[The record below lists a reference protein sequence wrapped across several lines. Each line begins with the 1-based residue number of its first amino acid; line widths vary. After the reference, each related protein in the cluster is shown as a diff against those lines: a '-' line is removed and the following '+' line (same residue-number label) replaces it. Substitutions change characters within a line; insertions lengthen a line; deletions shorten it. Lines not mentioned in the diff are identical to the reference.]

1 MLLFSSLAEDKDK
14 KIEELSERIAELEA
28 SIRLITK
35 PYTDLVDSMDR
46 VQGIVNRYFRL
57 LDIYQTHGG
66 ISIDAII
73 PQVKDPISKEIVRIL
88 IDHPRL
94 NITQLAD
101 ELKKRLGS
109 SSRRIVRSKLLGLI
123 EQGIVME
130 CHEKKVKTYSVS
142 DEVVRKWSQVLG
154 LTK

>member
-1 MLLFSSLAEDKDK
+1 LAEEDKDR
-14 KIEELSERIAELEA
+14 KIEELAERIAELEA

-35 PYTDLVDSMDR
+35 PYADLVEQMDR
-46 VQGIVNRYFRL
+46 VQGIVGRYFGL

-66 ISIDAII
+66 ISIDVII

-88 IDHPRL
+88 LDHPQL
-94 NITQLAD
+94 NISQLAD

-109 SSRRIVRSKLLGLI
+109 SSRRIVRAKLLVLI
-123 EQGIVME
+123 EEGIVVDDLE
-130 CHEKKVKTYSVS
+130 NKVKTYSVS
-142 DEVVRKWSQVLG
+142 SALIKKWSQVLG

>member
-1 MLLFSSLAEDKDK
+1 LAEEDKDR
-14 KIEELSERIAELEA
+14 KIEELAERIAELEA

-35 PYTDLVDSMDR
+35 PYVDLVDHLDR
-46 VQGIVNRYFRL
+46 VQGIVDRYFGL

-66 ISIDAII
+66 ISIDVII

-88 IDHPRL
+88 LDRPDL
-94 NITQLAD
+94 NISQLAD

-109 SSRRIVRSKLLGLI
+109 SSRRIVRSKLLILV
-123 EQGIVME
+123 EQGIVVDDPE
-130 CHEKKVKTYSVS
+130 NKVKTYRVS
-142 DEVVRKWSQVLG
+142 SAVINKWSQVLG

>member
-1 MLLFSSLAEDKDK
+1 VAEEEKDK
-14 KIEELSERIAELEA
+14 KIEELAERIAELEA

-35 PYTDLVDSMDR
+35 PYADLVERLDQA
-46 VQGIVNRYFRL
+46 QGIVNRYFRL

-66 ISIDAII
+66 ISIDTIL

-88 IDHPRL
+88 LDHPHL

-101 ELKKRLGS
+101 ELKNRLGS
-109 SSRRIVRSKLLGLI
+109 SSRRIVRSKLLILI
-123 EQGIVME
+123 EQDIIIE
-130 CHEKKVKTYSVS
+130 CHEKNVKTYCVS
-142 DEVVRKWSQVLG
+142 DEVIRRWSQVLG

>member
-1 MLLFSSLAEDKDK
+1 LAEDEKDK
-14 KIEELSERIAELEA
+14 KIEELAERIADLEA

-35 PYTDLVDSMDR
+35 PYTDVVERLDQ
-46 VQGIVNRYFRL
+46 VQEIVNRYFRL

-66 ISIDAII
+66 ISIDTII

-88 IDHPRL
+88 LDHPRL
-94 NITQLAD
+94 NISQLAD

-109 SSRRIVRSKLLGLI
+109 SSRRTVRSKLLALI
-123 EQGIVME
+123 EQGIVIDSLE
-130 CHEKKVKTYSVS
+130 NKVKTYFVS
-142 DEVVRKWSQVLG
+142 DDVIRKWSQVLG

>member
-1 MLLFSSLAEDKDK
+1 MAGEEKDR
-14 KIEELSERIAELEA
+14 KIEELAERIAELEA

-35 PYTDLVDSMDR
+35 PYADVVERLDQ
-46 VQGIVNRYFRL
+46 VQSIVTGYFRL

-66 ISIDAII
+66 ISIDTIV

-88 IDHPRL
+88 LDHPHQ
-94 NITQLAD
+94 NISQLAD

-109 SSRRIVRSKLLGLI
+109 SSRRTVRSKLFTLI
-123 EQGIVME
+123 EQGIVVGNADN
-130 CHEKKVKTYSVS
+130 KVKTFVVS

>member
-1 MLLFSSLAEDKDK
+1 MV
-14 KIEELSERIAELEA
+14 ERL
-28 SIRLITK
+28 
-35 PYTDLVDSMDR
+35 DN

-109 SSRRIVRSKLLGLI
+109 SSRRIVRSKLQVLI
-123 EQGIVME
+123 EQGIVMDD
-130 CHEKKVKTYSVS
+130 HEKKVITYSIS
-142 DEVVRKWSQVLG
+142 DDVVRKWSQVLG

>member
-1 MLLFSSLAEDKDK
+1 MAEEDKDR
-14 KIEELSERIAELEA
+14 KIEELAERIAELEA

-35 PYTDLVDSMDR
+35 PYADLVEQMDR
-46 VQGIVNRYFRL
+46 VQGIVSRYFGL

-66 ISIDAII
+66 ISIDVII

-88 IDHPRL
+88 LDHPQL
-94 NITQLAD
+94 NISQLAD

-109 SSRRIVRSKLLGLI
+109 SSRRIVRAKLLVLI
-123 EQGIVME
+123 EEGIVVDDLE
-130 CHEKKVKTYSVS
+130 NKVKTYSVS
-142 DEVVRKWSQVLG
+142 SALIKKWSQVLG